1 VSIAPDTH
9 SWIERNIFKRMGM
22 APKFRRKFK
31 VRVGFGFAW
40 AMVIFIKRIWGRQ
53 VSLSTVGVYIGFI
66 YIVLSCY
73 ITV

>member
-1 VSIAPDTH
+1 
-9 SWIERNIFKRMGM
+9 MGM

-66 YIVLSCY
+66 YILFSCY